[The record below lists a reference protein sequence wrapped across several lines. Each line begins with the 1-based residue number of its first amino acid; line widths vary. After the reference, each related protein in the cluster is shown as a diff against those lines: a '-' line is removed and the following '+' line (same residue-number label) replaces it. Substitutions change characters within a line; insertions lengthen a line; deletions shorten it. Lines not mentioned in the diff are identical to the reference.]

1 MKIAVT
7 GASGHVGNMICRK
20 LIEKGHE
27 VRVLVHKKEDD
38 LKTIGVEIF
47 IGNILDQLA
56 VNKFVK
62 DCEIVFHL
70 AAIISI
76 DNKDRDHVFK
86 TNVEGVNNIIEA
98 CKANHIKRLIHF
110 STIHTIK
117 VENIN
122 AVLDESNPIM
132 ENSKIAYEASKAE
145 GQKLVNQASKE
156 GLNAV
161 IINPTAIIGPYDFKP
176 SYLGQALIK
185 IFKNQLPMLVE
196 GGYDFVDVRDVADG
210 AILAMEK
217 GRAGE
222 QYILGG
228 AWFSLKEIS
237 QHISAISGS
246 KTPTKVVSPFVARL
260 GLPFIHFWSKL
271 TSQHPLYTS
280 ESLDI
285 LRDSSRNISHKK
297 AKDELGYNP
306 RQINE
311 TLFDTFEWFK
321 KQRMI

>member
-27 VRVLVHKKEDD
+27 VRALVHTNEDD
-38 LKTIGVEIF
+38 LKSIGAEIF
-47 IGNILDQLA
+47 YGNILDKLA
-56 VNKFVK
+56 VGKFVK
-62 DCEIVFHL
+62 DIEFVFHL

-76 DNKDRDHVFK
+76 DSADRDLVYK
-86 TNVEGVNNIIEA
+86 TNVNGVYNIIEA

-117 VENIN
+117 VEDIN
-122 AVLDESNPIM
+122 AILDESNPII
-132 ENSKIAYEASKAE
+132 EHSKFAYETSKAE
-145 GQKLVNQASKE
+145 GQKLVIQASKE

-185 IFKNQLPMLVE
+185 IYKNQLPMLVE

-228 AWFSLKEIS
+228 EWLSLKDMSRLIS
-237 QHISAISGS
+237 SISGS
-246 KTPTKVVSPFVARL
+246 KTPTTVVSPLIARI

-271 TSQHPLYTS
+271 TSQHPLYTG

-297 AKDELGYNP
+297 ATDELGYNP
-306 RQINE
+306 RPLKE
-311 TLFDTFEWFK
+311 TLEDTFDWFK
-321 KQRMI
+321 QHKLI